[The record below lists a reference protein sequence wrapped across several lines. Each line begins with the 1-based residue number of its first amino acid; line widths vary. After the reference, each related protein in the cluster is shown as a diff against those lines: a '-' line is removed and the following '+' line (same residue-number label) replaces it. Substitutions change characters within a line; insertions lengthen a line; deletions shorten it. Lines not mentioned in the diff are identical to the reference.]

1 MIGISFWGGG
11 KPNDLRGCFKA
22 YARHSPEQHFD
33 SMKQLNNIA
42 APGVA
47 EEMLTTAGLDVVER
61 GARVS
66 IIEWPD
72 SDTAWRALSSVGPAV
87 PALRHSDPIAVKA
100 AVLQAIEHCR
110 DTRGAYR
117 FQNDHH
123 FVVARKPDLP
133 A

>member
-1 MIGISFWGGG
+1 ME
-11 KPNDLRGCFKA
+11 K
-22 YARHSPEQHFD
+22 
-33 SMKQLNNIA
+33 LNNIA
-42 APGVA
+42 TPGVA
-47 EEMLTTAGLDVVER
+47 EQMLTDAAFEIVES

-87 PALRHSDPIAVKA
+87 PALRHSDPVVVRA
-100 AVLQAIEHCR
+100 AALEAIEHCR

-123 FVVARKPDLP
+123 FVIARKPDVAFTSRRFTAGAP
-133 A
+133 R